1 VSRVRSVEKQAV
13 APADDAARTGIG
25 HRGAGSPRTDDV
37 TPSAPSMPEVRTLAK
52 RVRAT
57 KALTG
62 QQKRYWLAVLPHL
75 RPEDRDR
82 LDAILRGVAGTDD

>member
-1 VSRVRSVEKQAV
+1 
-13 APADDAARTGIG
+13 
-25 HRGAGSPRTDDV
+25 
-37 TPSAPSMPEVRTLAK
+37 MPEVRTLAK